1 MGKAVNLLPVVCIK
15 LGFSHF
21 SLCTTPCV
29 FSMTRELLFTKEL
42 VFKSLKI
49 GKLFGLQEENIGKNK
64 LMYLI
69 NSI

>member
-1 MGKAVNLLPVVCIK
+1 
-15 LGFSHF
+15 
-21 SLCTTPCV
+21 
-29 FSMTRELLFTKEL
+29 MTRELLFTKEL